1 MNKGKRTGII
11 VTSVVAAII
20 LLWFLFFKK
29 KEQPVVLQTEAP
41 RFGRI
46 SESVTATG
54 TVQPV
59 DTVAVGTQV
68 SGTIYKIYADFN
80 STVKQGQLLAEL
92 DPALTEAQLTEARA
106 NLTLAES
113 NVAYQQKN
121 FDRQRQLYDAGAISK
136 ADYDIALNTLST
148 SNAQVKNAQGQ
159 VSAASKNLSFTK
171 IYSPMNGV
179 VLNRN
184 VSVGQT
190 VAASFSTPT
199 LFSIAK
205 DITHMQVRANVDEA
219 DIGNVKKGLRTTF
232 TVDAFLDDVFDGS
245 VSEVRLQPTVSSN
258 VVTYTTL
265 IDAPNPQ
272 MKLKPGMTANITI
285 YTREADSTLL
295 IPVKAIKYRPD
306 SSLMKK
312 YELVPLQHDKNKSN
326 MKRSADSSATKNP
339 DSTNAANHNVAYVWV
354 LQGNKVVQK
363 RIRTGLNNSIDVQV
377 LSGLTPLDNVVT
389 GTTTA
394 AAQANAAN
402 PTSPFMPTRRGG
414 RGGGGPRR

>member
-1 MNKGKRTGII
+1 MNKGKKIGII
-11 VTSVVAAII
+11 ITSVVAIVI
-20 LLWFLFFKK
+20 LSWFLFFKK
-29 KEQPVVLQTEAP
+29 KEQPLVLQTEKP
-41 RFGRI
+41 HYGHIF
-46 SESVTATG
+46 ESVTATG
-54 TVQPV
+54 TIQPV

-80 STVKQGQLLAEL
+80 SAVKQGQLLAEL

-106 NLTLAES
+106 NLTQAES
-113 NVAYQQKN
+113 NVSYQEKNYNRQK
-121 FDRQRQLYDAGAISK
+121 QLYDAGAISR
-136 ADYDIALNTLST
+136 ADYDIATNTLNNSY
-148 SNAQVKNAQGQ
+148 AQQKNAEGQ
-159 VSAASKNLSFTK
+159 VSAAAKNLSFTK
-171 IYSPMNGV
+171 IYSPMQGV

-219 DIGNVKKGLRTTF
+219 DIGNVKPGLRTTF
-232 TVDAFLDDVFDGS
+232 TVDAFLDDVFNGS
-245 VSEVRLQPTVSSN
+245 VTDVRLQPTVSSN

-272 MKLKPGMTANITI
+272 KKLKPGMTANITI

-312 YELVPLQHDKNKSN
+312 YELVPLARDNKNRTN
-326 MKRSADSSATKNP
+326 TRRNTDSA
-339 DSTNAANHNVAYVWV
+339 NAGNRDVAYVWV
-354 LQGNKVVQK
+354 LQGNKIVQRK
-363 RIRTGLNNSIDVQV
+363 IRTGLNNSIEVQV
-377 LSGLTPLDNVVT
+377 LDGLTPLETVIT
-389 GTTTA
+389 GTTIG
-394 AAQANAAN
+394 AQKNAAN
-402 PTSPFMPTRRGG
+402 PTSPFMPARRGSGGGG
-414 RGGGGPRR
+414 RGGQGR